1 MGVMTIARLGLNV
14 KVKVNGA
21 QKNELRVHELVTA
34 LMQSVYLL
42 SVRPFVTTLYFK
54 STNF

>member
-1 MGVMTIARLGLNV
+1 VGVMTIARLGLNV